1 MKMSENIGAI
11 SLILLASALL
21 IGVLMLS
28 HEVYSARIEAAPIG
42 QWR

>member
-1 MKMSENIGAI
+1 MTMSDNFGAI

-21 IGVLMLS
+21 VGVLMLS
-28 HEVYSARIEAAPIG
+28 HEVHSARIEAAPIA